1 MTEEIEETIEKIEA
15 IANRIENTKILDICQ
30 ELRKLLENE

>member
-1 MTEEIEETIEKIEA
+1 MTEEIENTIEKIEA
-15 IANRIENTKILDICQ
+15 IGNNTNNTKILDICQ